1 MGAMD
6 RFVIKGPCRLDG
18 RVEVSGAKNAVLP
31 LMAASMLTGGT
42 CTLRNVPDL
51 KDTRTMM
58 DLLAGFGVVSSLSGG
73 VCTID
78 ASRISSFEA
87 PYELVRT
94 MRASIYAFGP
104 LVARFG
110 KARVS
115 MPGGCA
121 WGPRP
126 VDLHL
131 KGLAALG
138 AKLTIEHGYINATA
152 GKLRGAEIT
161 LGIASVGA
169 TVNIV
174 MAAVLAEGRTVIEN
188 AAREPEV
195 AELARALKGAGARI
209 EGEGT
214 SRVTIDGVAAI
225 APFSHRVIPDRIEAG
240 TFAAA
245 AAITGGRIEIANCD
259 PSHLGAVV
267 DKLEECGAR
276 IAIADGSMTVTGPA
290 RLEPANVETG
300 FYPSF
305 PTDMQ
310 AQIMAALSIARGTS
324 TVVDRVYPDRFT
336 HVPELCRFG
345 AKIARDGNVAVVT
358 GVEKLEGAPVM
369 ATDIRA
375 SSALI
380 LAGLAAEGETTILR
394 VYHIDRGYER
404 IEEKLRAI
412 GASIRRVRE

>member
-1 MGAMD
+1 MD
-6 RFVIKGPCRLDG
+6 RFVIKGPCRLEG
-18 RVEVSGAKNAVLP
+18 RVAVSGAKNAVLP

-42 CTLRNVPDL
+42 CTLENVPDL
-51 KDTRTMM
+51 RDTRTMM
-58 DLLAGFGVVSSLSGG
+58 ELLAGFGVVSTFSGG
-73 VCTID
+73 VLTID
-78 ASRISSFEA
+78 ASRIASFEA

-138 AKLTIEHGYINATA
+138 AKLEIEHGYINASA

-214 SRVTIDGVAAI
+214 SRITIDGVTAI
-225 APFSHRVIPDRIEAG
+225 APFTHRVIPDRIEAG

-245 AAITGGRIEIANCD
+245 AAITGGRIEIAGCD

-267 DKLEECGAR
+267 EKLEECGAG
-276 IAIADGSMTVTGPA
+276 IETAPGSITVTGPE
-290 RLEPANVETG
+290 RLRPANVETG

-310 AQIMAALSIARGTS
+310 AQIMAALSIASGTS

-345 AKIARDGNVAVVT
+345 AKIVRDGSVAVVT

-380 LAGLAAEGETTILR
+380 LAALAAEGETTILR

-404 IEEKLRAI
+404 IEEKLRGV
-412 GASIRRVRE
+412 GASIRRIGE

>member
-1 MGAMD
+1 MD

-18 RVEVSGAKNAVLP
+18 RVAVSGAKNAVLP

-42 CTLRNVPDL
+42 CTLENVPDL
-51 KDTRTMM
+51 RDTRTMM
-58 DLLAGFGVVSSLSGG
+58 ELLAGFGVASSLSRG
-73 VCTID
+73 VLVID

-87 PYELVRT
+87 PYDLVRT

-138 AKLTIEHGYINATA
+138 ATLTIEHGYINATA

-169 TVNIV
+169 TVNII
-174 MAAVLAEGRTVIEN
+174 MAAVLAQGRTVIEN

-195 AELARALKGAGARI
+195 AELARALKGGGAKI

-214 SRVTIDGVAAI
+214 SRITIDGVPAI
-225 APFSHRVIPDRIEAG
+225 APFSYRVIPDRIEAG

-267 DKLEECGAR
+267 GKLEECGAR
-276 IAIADGSMTVTGPA
+276 ITTGDGTMTVTGPA
-290 RLEPANVETG
+290 RLSPANVETG

-310 AQIMAALSIARGTS
+310 AQIMAVLSIARGTS

-358 GVEKLEGAPVM
+358 GVEKLQGAPVM

-404 IEEKLRAI
+404 IEEKLGAI
-412 GASIRRVRE
+412 GAAIRRVRE

>member
-1 MGAMD
+1 MD
-6 RFVIKGPCRLDG
+6 RFVIRGPCRLEG
-18 RVEVSGAKNAVLP
+18 SVEVSGAKNAVLP

-42 CTLRNVPDL
+42 CVLENVPDL
-51 KDTRTMM
+51 RDTRTMM
-58 DLLAGFGVVSSLSGG
+58 QLLAGFGALSWLERGRLE
-73 VCTID
+73 ID
-78 ASRISSFEA
+78 ASRITSYEA
-87 PYELVRT
+87 PYDLVRT

-131 KGLAALG
+131 KGLSALG
-138 AKLTIEHGYINATA
+138 AKITIEHGYINASA
-152 GKLRGAEIT
+152 DKLRGAEIT
-161 LGIASVGA
+161 LTIPSVGA

-188 AAREPEV
+188 AAREPEIT
-195 AELARALKGAGARI
+195 ELVRALRSVGARI

-214 SRVTIDGVAAI
+214 SRIAIDGVASI
-225 APFSHRVIPDRIEAG
+225 APYTHRIIPDRIEAG

-245 AAITGGRIEIANCD
+245 AAITGGRIEITNCD
-259 PSHLGAVV
+259 SSHLGAVIE
-267 DKLEECGAR
+267 KLEECGAR
-276 IAIADGSMTVTGPA
+276 ISRADGSLIVSGPE
-290 RLEPANVETG
+290 RLHPANVETG

-310 AQIMAALSIARGTS
+310 AQIMAVLSIAEGTS
-324 TVVDRVYPDRFT
+324 TVVERVYPDRFT

-345 AKIARDGNVAVVT
+345 AKIARDGSVAVVT

-412 GASIRRVRE
+412 GAAIQRVKD

>member
-1 MGAMD
+1 MD
-6 RFVIKGPCRLDG
+6 SFVINGPCRLEG
-18 RVEVSGAKNAVLP
+18 RVRVSGAKNAVLP
-31 LMAASMLTGGT
+31 LMAASML
-42 CTLRNVPDL
+42 
-51 KDTRTMM
+51 
-58 DLLAGFGVVSSLSGG
+58 SGG
-73 VCTID
+73 VCTLENVPDLRDTHTMMQLLEGFGIPSSLEGGRLVID
-78 ASRISSFEA
+78 TSRITSFEA
-87 PYELVRT
+87 PYDLVRT

-110 KARVS
+110 KARIS

-131 KGLAALG
+131 KGLNALG
-138 AKLTIEHGYINATA
+138 ANLTIEHGYINASA
-152 GKLRGAEIT
+152 GTLRGAEIT
-161 LGIASVGA
+161 LTIPSVVA
-169 TVNIV
+169 TVNVI
-174 MAAVLAEGRTVIEN
+174 MAAVLALGTTVIEN
-188 AAREPEV
+188 AAREPEIT
-195 AELARALKGAGARI
+195 ELVRALRSGGARI

-214 SRVTIDGVAAI
+214 SRITIDGVSSI
-225 APFSHRVIPDRIEAG
+225 APFTHRVIPDRIETG

-245 AAITGGRIEIANCD
+245 AAITGGRIEIVDCE
-259 PSHLGAVV
+259 PSHCGAVIE
-267 DKLEECGAR
+267 KLEACGAR
-276 IAIADGSMTVTGPA
+276 IDRAEGALTVTGPE

-345 AKIARDGNVAVVT
+345 ARITRDGNVAVIT

-380 LAGLAAEGETTILR
+380 LAALAAEGETTILR

-404 IEEKLRAI
+404 IEEKLRSI
-412 GASIRRVRE
+412 GAAIRRVRD

>member
-1 MGAMD
+1 MD

-18 RVEVSGAKNAVLP
+18 RVAVSGAKNAVLP

-42 CTLRNVPDL
+42 CTLENVPDL

-58 DLLAGFGVVSSLSGG
+58 ALLAGFGVASALSRG
-73 VCTID
+73 VLTMD

-87 PYELVRT
+87 PYDLVRT

-126 VDLHL
+126 IDLHL

-138 AKLTIEHGYINATA
+138 AKLTIEHGYINASA

-169 TVNIV
+169 TVNII
-174 MAAVLAEGRTVIEN
+174 MAAVLAEGRTAIEN

-195 AELARALKGAGARI
+195 AELARALKGGGAKI

-214 SRVTIDGVAAI
+214 SRITIDGVTAI
-225 APFSHRVIPDRIEAG
+225 APFTHRVIPDRIEAG

-245 AAITGGRIEIANCD
+245 AAITGGRIEITNCD
-259 PSHLGAVV
+259 PSHLGAIIE
-267 DKLEECGAR
+267 KLEECGAR
-276 IAIADGSMTVTGPA
+276 IAIADGAITVTGPA
-290 RLEPANVETG
+290 RLSPANVETG

-345 AKIARDGNVAVVT
+345 AKIARDGNVAVIT

-404 IEEKLRAI
+404 IEEKLGAI
-412 GASIRRVRE
+412 GASIRRVKE

>member
-1 MGAMD
+1 MD
-6 RFVIKGPCRLDG
+6 RFVIKGPCRLEG
-18 RVEVSGAKNAVLP
+18 RVAVSGAKNAMLP

-42 CTLRNVPDL
+42 CTLENVPDL
-51 KDTRTMM
+51 RDTRTMM
-58 DLLAGFGVVSSLSGG
+58 ELLAGFGVVSTFSGG
-73 VCTID
+73 VLTID
-78 ASRISSFEA
+78 TSRISSFEA

-110 KARVS
+110 AARVS

-138 AKLTIEHGYINATA
+138 AKLTIEHGYINASA

-169 TVNIV
+169 TVNII

-195 AELARALKGAGARI
+195 AELARALKGAGAKI

-214 SRVTIDGVAAI
+214 SRVTIDGVTAI
-225 APFSHRVIPDRIEAG
+225 APFTHRIIPDRIEAG

-245 AAITGGRIEIANCD
+245 AAITGGRIEITACE
-259 PSHLGAVV
+259 PSHLGAVIE
-267 DKLEECGAR
+267 KLEECGAR
-276 IAIADGSMTVTGPA
+276 VEQAPGAITVTGPE
-290 RLEPANVETG
+290 RLRPANVETG

-310 AQIMAALSIARGTS
+310 AQIMAALSIASGTS

-345 AKIARDGNVAVVT
+345 AKIVRDGNVAVVT
-358 GVEKLEGAPVM
+358 GVAKLEGAPVM

-380 LAGLAAEGETTILR
+380 LAALAAEGETTILR

-404 IEEKLRAI
+404 IEEKLRGI
-412 GASIRRVRE
+412 GASIRRVAE

>member
-1 MGAMD
+1 MD
-6 RFVIKGPCRLDG
+6 RFVIRGPCRLEG
-18 RVEVSGAKNAVLP
+18 SVEVSGAKNAVLP

-42 CTLRNVPDL
+42 CVLENVPDL
-51 KDTRTMM
+51 RDTRTMM
-58 DLLAGFGVVSSLSGG
+58 QLLAGFGALSWLERGRLE
-73 VCTID
+73 VD
-78 ASRISSFEA
+78 ASRITSYEA
-87 PYELVRT
+87 PYDLVRT

-131 KGLAALG
+131 KGLSALG
-138 AKLTIEHGYINATA
+138 AKITIEHGYINASA
-152 GKLRGAEIT
+152 DKLRGAEIT
-161 LGIASVGA
+161 LTIPSVGA

-188 AAREPEV
+188 AAREPEIT
-195 AELARALKGAGARI
+195 ELVRALRSVGARI

-214 SRVTIDGVAAI
+214 SRIAIDGVASI
-225 APFSHRVIPDRIEAG
+225 APYTHRIIPDRIEAG

-245 AAITGGRIEIANCD
+245 AAITGGRIEITNCD
-259 PSHLGAVV
+259 SSHLGAVIE
-267 DKLEECGAR
+267 KLEECGAR
-276 IAIADGSMTVTGPA
+276 ISRADGSLIVSGPE
-290 RLEPANVETG
+290 RLHPANVETG

-310 AQIMAALSIARGTS
+310 AQIMAVLSIAEGTS
-324 TVVDRVYPDRFT
+324 TVVERVYPDRFT

-345 AKIARDGNVAVVT
+345 AKIARDGSVAVVT

-412 GASIRRVRE
+412 GAAIQRVKD

>member
-1 MGAMD
+1 MD
-6 RFVIKGPCRLDG
+6 RFVIKGPCRLEG
-18 RVEVSGAKNAVLP
+18 RVAVSGAKNAVLP

-42 CTLRNVPDL
+42 CTLENVPDL

-58 DLLAGFGVVSSLSGG
+58 DLLAGFGVASSLSDG
-73 VCTID
+73 VLTID
-78 ASRISSFEA
+78 ASRITSFEA
-87 PYELVRT
+87 PYDLVRT

-110 KARVS
+110 KARIS

-126 VDLHL
+126 IDLHL

-138 AKLTIEHGYINATA
+138 TKLTIEHGYINASA

-169 TVNIV
+169 TVNII

-195 AELARALKGAGARI
+195 AELARALKGGGAKI

-214 SRVTIDGVAAI
+214 SRVTIDGVASI

-259 PSHLGAVV
+259 PSQLGSVIE
-267 DKLEECGAR
+267 KLEECGAR
-276 IAIADGSMTVTGPA
+276 IEVADGAMTVTGPA
-290 RLEPANVETG
+290 RLSPANVETG

-310 AQIMAALSIARGTS
+310 AQIMAALSIAGGTS

-345 AKIARDGNVAVVT
+345 AKIARDGNVAVIT
-358 GVEKLEGAPVM
+358 GVERLEGAPVM

-404 IEEKLRAI
+404 IEEKLGAI
-412 GASIRRVRE
+412 GASIRRVKE

>member
-1 MGAMD
+1 VD
-6 RFVIKGPCRLDG
+6 RFVVTGPCRLEG
-18 RVEVSGAKNAVLP
+18 KVAVSGAKNAVLP
-31 LMAASMLTGGT
+31 LMAASLLTGGT
-42 CTLRNVPDL
+42 CVLENVPDL
-51 KDTRTMM
+51 RDTRTMM
-58 DLLAGFGVVSSLSGG
+58 ELLGRFGASCAYDEGRLE
-73 VCTID
+73 ID
-78 ASRISSFEA
+78 ASRITSFEA
-87 PYELVRT
+87 PYDLVRT

-110 KARVS
+110 QARIS

-131 KGLAALG
+131 KGLASLG
-138 AKLTIEHGYINATA
+138 AKISIEHGYINAMA
-152 GKLRGAEIT
+152 GALRGTEIT
-161 LGIASVGA
+161 LAIPSVGA
-169 TVNIV
+169 TVNII

-188 AAREPEV
+188 AAREPEIS
-195 AELARALKGAGARI
+195 ELALALTSGGARI

-214 SRVTIDGVAAI
+214 SRVTIDGVSSI
-225 APFSHRVIPDRIEAG
+225 APYAHRVIPDRIEAG

-245 AAITGGRIEIANCD
+245 AAITGGRVEIADCN
-259 PSHLGAVV
+259 PSHIGSVLE
-267 DKLEECGAR
+267 KLEECGAR
-276 IAIADGSMTVTGPA
+276 VERAADAVTVTGPE
-290 RLEPANVETG
+290 RLAPVNVETG
-300 FYPSF
+300 FYPGF

-310 AQIMAALSIARGTS
+310 AQIMASLSLARGTS
-324 TVVDRVYPDRFT
+324 TVVERVYPDRFT

-345 AKIARDGNVAVVT
+345 AKIVRDGSVAVIT

-404 IEEKLRAI
+404 IEDKLRSI
-412 GASIRRVRE
+412 GAAIRRASE

>member
-1 MGAMD
+1 MD
-6 RFVIKGPCRLDG
+6 RFVIKGPCRLEG

-42 CTLRNVPDL
+42 CTLDNVPDL

-58 DLLAGFGVVSSLSGG
+58 ELLAGFGVVSSFVVGRL
-73 VCTID
+73 TID
-78 ASRISSFEA
+78 ASRIASFEA

-110 KARVS
+110 RARVS

-138 AKLTIEHGYINATA
+138 AKLTIEHGYINASA

-195 AELARALKGAGARI
+195 AELARALKGAGAKI

-225 APFSHRVIPDRIEAG
+225 APFTHRVIPDRIEAG

-245 AAITGGRIEIANCD
+245 AAITGGRIEIAGCD

-267 DKLEECGAR
+267 EKLVECGAR
-276 IAIADGSMTVTGPA
+276 VEQAPGAITVTGPP
-290 RLEPANVETG
+290 RLRPANVETG

-310 AQIMAALSIARGTS
+310 AQIMAALSIASGTS

-345 AKIARDGNVAVVT
+345 AKIVRDGNVAVVT

-380 LAGLAAEGETTILR
+380 LAALAAEGETTILR

-404 IEEKLRAI
+404 IEEKLRGI
-412 GASIRRVRE
+412 GASIRRVAE

>member
-1 MGAMD
+1 MRAMD

-18 RVEVSGAKNAVLP
+18 RVAVSGAKNAVLP

-42 CTLRNVPDL
+42 CTLENVPDL

-58 DLLAGFGVVSSLSGG
+58 ALLAGFGVASSLANG
-73 VCTID
+73 VLVID

-87 PYELVRT
+87 PYDLVRT

-110 KARVS
+110 KARIS

-138 AKLTIEHGYINATA
+138 AKLTIEHGYINASA
-152 GKLRGAEIT
+152 GKLRGAEVT

-195 AELARALKGAGARI
+195 AELARALKGAGAKI

-225 APFSHRVIPDRIEAG
+225 APFAHRVIPDRIEAG

-259 PSHLGAVV
+259 PSHLSAVIE
-267 DKLEECGAR
+267 KLEECGAR
-276 IAIADGSMTVTGPA
+276 IEIGDGAITVTGPA
-290 RLEPANVETG
+290 RLAPANVETG

-358 GVEKLEGAPVM
+358 GVDRLEGAPVM

-404 IEEKLRAI
+404 IEEKLGAI
-412 GASIRRVRE
+412 GASIRRVKE

>member
-1 MGAMD
+1 MD
-6 RFVIKGPCRLDG
+6 SFLIKGPCRLDG
-18 RVEVSGAKNAVLP
+18 TVRVSGAKNAVLP
-31 LMAASMLTGGT
+31 LMAASLLTGGH
-42 CTLRNVPDL
+42 CALENVPDL

-58 DLLAGFGVVSSLSGG
+58 ELLGRFGVATKLADGRLE
-73 VCTID
+73 ID
-78 ASRISSFEA
+78 ASTVTSFEA
-87 PYELVRT
+87 PYDLVRT

-110 KARVS
+110 RARVS

-131 KGLAALG
+131 KGLGALG
-138 AKLTIEHGYINATA
+138 AKIKIDHGYINAEA
-152 GKLRGAEIT
+152 ERLRGAEIA
-161 LGIASVGA
+161 LSIPSVGA
-169 TVNIV
+169 TVNII

-214 SRVTIDGVAAI
+214 SRIVIDGVSAI
-225 APFSHRVIPDRIEAG
+225 APFTHRVIPDRIETG

-245 AAITGGRIEIANCD
+245 AVITGGRVTMEGCEPD
-259 PSHLGAVV
+259 HVGAVM
-267 DKLEECGAR
+267 DKLEECGATIER
-276 IAIADGSMTVTGPA
+276 GDSRLAVTGPPSIEA
-290 RLEPANVETG
+290 ANVETG

-310 AQIMAALSIARGTS
+310 AQIMAVLSVAKGTS
-324 TVVDRVYPDRFT
+324 TVIDRVYPDRFT

-345 AKIARDGNVAVVT
+345 AHITRDGNIAVVT
-358 GVEKLEGAPVM
+358 GADRLEGAPVM

-380 LAGLAAEGETTILR
+380 LAGLVAEGETKILR

-404 IEEKLRAI
+404 IEEKLRSL
-412 GASIRRVRE
+412 GARIERVTR

>member
-1 MGAMD
+1 VPVD
-6 RFVIKGPCRLDG
+6 SFIIKGPCRLEG
-18 RVEVSGAKNAVLP
+18 AVAVSGAKNAVLP

-42 CTLRNVPDL
+42 CTLENVPDL
-51 KDTRTMM
+51 RDTRSMM
-58 DLLAGFGVVSSLSGG
+58 KLLESFGVVSSLEKGRLMLDAS
-73 VCTID
+73 TID
-78 ASRISSFEA
+78 SFET

-131 KGLAALG
+131 KGLGALG
-138 AKLTIEHGYINATA
+138 ARIKIDHGYIDATA
-152 GKLRGAEIT
+152 DRLRGAEVT
-161 LGIASVGA
+161 LTIPSVGA
-169 TVNIV
+169 TVNII

-188 AAREPEV
+188 AAREPEI
-195 AELARALKGAGARI
+195 AELAKALRSGGARI

-214 SRVTIDGVAAI
+214 SRIAIEGVSSVR
-225 APFSHRVIPDRIEAG
+225 PFAHRVIPDRIEAG

-245 AAITGGRIEIANCD
+245 AAITGGRVRIDGCEPD
-259 PSHLGAVV
+259 HLGAVLGR
-267 DKLEECGAR
+267 LEECGAR
-276 IAIADGSMTVTGPA
+276 VEREGSTVTVTGPE
-290 RLEPANVETG
+290 RVRPANVETG

-310 AQIMAALSIARGTS
+310 AQLMAVLSIAGGTS
-324 TVVDRVYPDRFT
+324 TIVDRVYPDRFT
-336 HVPELCRFG
+336 HVPELCRLG
-345 AKIARDGNVAVVT
+345 AKIGRDGNVAVVT
-358 GVEKLEGAPVM
+358 GVDRLEGAPVM
-369 ATDIRA
+369 ASDIRA

-380 LAGLAAEGETTILR
+380 LAGLVADGETKILR

-404 IEEKLRAI
+404 IEEKMKVLGADIVRA
-412 GASIRRVRE
+412 AD

>member
-1 MGAMD
+1 MRAMD

-18 RVEVSGAKNAVLP
+18 RVAVSGAKNAVLP

-42 CTLRNVPDL
+42 CTLENVPDL

-58 DLLAGFGVVSSLSGG
+58 ELLARFGVASALSNG
-73 VCTID
+73 VLTID
-78 ASRISSFEA
+78 ASRITSFEA
-87 PYELVRT
+87 PYDLVRT

-110 KARVS
+110 KARIS

-138 AKLTIEHGYINATA
+138 AKLTIEHGYINASA
-152 GKLRGAEIT
+152 GKLRGAEIA

-169 TVNIV
+169 TVNII

-195 AELARALKGAGARI
+195 AELARALKSGGAKI

-214 SRVTIDGVAAI
+214 SRVTIDGVTAI
-225 APFSHRVIPDRIEAG
+225 APFEHRVIPDRIEAG

-245 AAITGGRIEIANCD
+245 AAITGGRIEIADCD
-259 PSHLGAVV
+259 PSHLGAVAG
-267 DKLEECGAR
+267 KLEECGAR
-276 IAIADGSMTVTGPA
+276 IETAGGSLTVTGPA
-290 RLEPANVETG
+290 RLSPANVETG
-300 FYPSF
+300 YYPSF

-358 GVEKLEGAPVM
+358 GVAKLEGAPVM

-404 IEEKLRAI
+404 IEEKLGAI

>member
-18 RVEVSGAKNAVLP
+18 RVAVSGAKNAVLP

-42 CTLRNVPDL
+42 CTLENVPDL

-73 VCTID
+73 VCAID

-87 PYELVRT
+87 PYDLVRT

-110 KARVS
+110 TARVS

-138 AKLTIEHGYINATA
+138 AKLTIEHGYINASA

-169 TVNIV
+169 TVNII

-195 AELARALKGAGARI
+195 AELARALKGGGAKI

-245 AAITGGRIEIANCD
+245 AAITGGRIEITQCD
-259 PSHLGAVV
+259 PSHLGAVIE
-267 DKLEECGAR
+267 KLEECGAR
-276 IAIADGSMTVTGPA
+276 IEIGDGSMTVTGPE
-290 RLEPANVETG
+290 RLGPANVETG

-404 IEEKLRAI
+404 IEEKLGAI

>member
-18 RVEVSGAKNAVLP
+18 RVAVSGAKNAVLP

-42 CTLRNVPDL
+42 CTLENVPDL

-58 DLLAGFGVVSSLSGG
+58 DLLAGFGVVSSLSRG
-73 VCTID
+73 VLTID

-87 PYELVRT
+87 PYDLVRT

-138 AKLTIEHGYINATA
+138 AKLTIEHGYINASA

-169 TVNIV
+169 TVNII

-195 AELARALKGAGARI
+195 AELARALKGGGAKI

-225 APFSHRVIPDRIEAG
+225 APFAHRVIPDRIEAG

-245 AAITGGRIEIANCD
+245 AAITGGRIEITNCD
-259 PSHLGAVV
+259 PSHLGAVIE
-267 DKLEECGAR
+267 KLEECGAR
-276 IAIADGSMTVTGPA
+276 IEIAESAMTVTGPE
-290 RLEPANVETG
+290 RLSPASVETG

-345 AKIARDGNVAVVT
+345 AKIARDGNVAVIT

-404 IEEKLRAI
+404 IEEKLGAI
-412 GASIRRVRE
+412 GASIRRVKE